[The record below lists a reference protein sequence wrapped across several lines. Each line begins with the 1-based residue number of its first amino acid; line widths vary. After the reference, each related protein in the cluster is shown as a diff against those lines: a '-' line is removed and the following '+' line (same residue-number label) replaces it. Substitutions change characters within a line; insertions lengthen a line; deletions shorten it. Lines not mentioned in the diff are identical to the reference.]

1 MKEKISV
8 SKMSYKGKL
17 KYKTIIKVI
26 NGSINKYKASIIIVC
41 SIRRVNQLIDIY
53 KTEGKNEVIHKYK
66 NSIPINKFNSSFR
79 EKIVN
84 LYKDLIFIIKQHEK
98 FSILEK

>member
-26 NGSINKYKASIIIVC
+26 NGSINKYKASIIIGC

-53 KTEGKNEVIHKYK
+53 KT
-66 NSIPINKFNSSFR
+66 
-79 EKIVN
+79 
-84 LYKDLIFIIKQHEK
+84 
-98 FSILEK
+98 

>member
-26 NGSINKYKASIIIVC
+26 NGSINK
-41 SIRRVNQLIDIY
+41 
-53 KTEGKNEVIHKYK
+53 
-66 NSIPINKFNSSFR
+66 FNSSFR

-84 LYKDLIFIIKQHEK
+84 LYKDLIFIIKQNEK

>member
-8 SKMSYKGKL
+8 SEMSYKEKV

-26 NGSINKYKASIIIVC
+26 NVSIDKYKASIIIGC

-53 KTEGKNEVIHKYK
+53 N
-66 NSIPINKFNSSFR
+66 
-79 EKIVN
+79 
-84 LYKDLIFIIKQHEK
+84 IIGID
-98 FSILEK
+98 F